1 MILMGFLLQRLER
14 FQEPMRF
21 RPLNL
26 IEETILKRSF
36 SNWGIFEYY
45 CDLNIFI
52 GVAKTGSNGND
63 AELPPLDDNST
74 NNSKEIDS
82 SLNAYQMKRIQK
94 LLSAREDKKVYV
106 CSGSFK
112 QLDSFLEQDIVSLG
126 LQIGIIRK
134 KKFVLGL
141 NFAELVLNKK
151 RGSDLNFPHVI
162 ITEKAANLAC
172 FGRDIM
178 GNSIISCYPEIGGN
192 QILLILNQDNEL
204 VGIGRS
210 RFPTV
215 FLFRPNIVT
224 VDTLEDV
231 GTHYLQ
237 AENSG
242 LE

>member
-1 MILMGFLLQRLER
+1 MDFLLLRLER

-21 RPLNL
+21 RTLNP

-52 GVAKTGSNGND
+52 GVEKTGSTGND
-63 AELPPLDDNST
+63 AGLHPLDADST

-82 SLNAYQMKRIQK
+82 NLNPYQIKRVQK

-106 CSGSFK
+106 CSRSFK

-151 RGSDLNFPHVI
+151 RDSSLNFPHIV

-178 GNSIISCYPEIGGN
+178 GNSIISCYPEIGSN
-192 QILLILNQDNEL
+192 QVLLILNQDNEL

-237 AENSG
+237 AENLG
-242 LE
+242 L